1 MQKSSRSKGFA
12 STAFSVSEGIKYAIF
27 AFVCCVTIA
36 FYADEV
42 GEKIN
47 GAIVRSI
54 PVMSL
59 IRFIIVGKGFFWS
72 CKSKPLG

>member
-1 MQKSSRSKGFA
+1 MQKSSRSKGLA
-12 STAFSVSEGIKYAIF
+12 STAFSVNEGIKYAIF

-36 FYADEV
+36 FDADEV

-47 GAIVRSI
+47 GAIVGSM

-72 CKSKPLG
+72 RKSKPLG